1 MLKTIEPIIKKAEGS
16 CEALHCEE
24 LALFESRYCWAH
36 IPEEEKKAYRKKIE
50 SKVQKKESFKGAV
63 LYKADLSRADLSGAN
78 LSEAVLCEA
87 NLSGAELS
95 GTNLYKAYLYKANLS
110 RAKLSRANLSVA
122 ELSGANLCEANLSEA
137 NLSEADL
144 SRANLTWANLYK
156 ANLYKANLSGAYLS
170 GANLSEANLSE
181 ANLYEA
187 NLYKANLS
195 GACLSGANLSGAEL
209 SRVNLSRAHLE
220 DAIFPM
226 GFQVV
231 AGSSEKNDPT
241 EGPLST
247 EIAHFNEKKEEFLK
261 VHEGEYVAIKG
272 KEVICFKKSEGDVI
286 KEVYVKRGEK
296 GPVLIRRVTRE
307 EPIHF
312 IRI

>member
-1 MLKTIEPIIKKAEGS
+1 MLKIIEPIIKKAEGS

-36 IPEEEKKAYRKKIE
+36 IPEEEKEAYRKKIE

-63 LYKADLSRADLSGAN
+63 LYKANLSRAKLSRAN

-87 NLSGAELS
+87 NLSG
-95 GTNLYKAYLYKANLS
+95 
-110 RAKLSRANLSVA
+110 A

-156 ANLYKANLSGAYLS
+156 ANL
-170 GANLSEANLSE
+170 
-181 ANLYEA
+181 
-187 NLYKANLS
+187 
-195 GACLSGANLSGAEL
+195 SGAEL
-209 SRVNLSRAHLE
+209 PRVNLSRAHLE
-220 DAIFPM
+220 GAIFPR

-247 EIAHFNEKKEEFLK
+247 EIAYFNEKKEEFLK